1 MPCWPR
7 TVRALPRIAQGY
19 SIAMSGQG
27 WSGGVQ
33 PAAAHQNFP
42 GVPVAE
48 AGRDA
53 AGFLAP
59 QNRGNTFWADILANV
74 VEAAKPVTVVAF
86 EESMVENPLSHIEDV
101 NQIGRAHV

>member
-1 MPCWPR
+1 
-7 TVRALPRIAQGY
+7 
-19 SIAMSGQG
+19 MSGQG

-53 AGFLAP
+53 AGFLGVGVSLMALYVGVARAA
-59 QNRGNTFWADILANV
+59 QEFFVRFANDRV
-74 VEAAKPVTVVAF
+74 
-86 EESMVENPLSHIEDV
+86 
-101 NQIGRAHV
+101 GR